1 MSPEQ
6 APNDAASNN
15 MSIAVIPHFTSRK
28 KQAVLL
34 FKLMLVNSKTHFQNH
49 NYTPLPRVSKHSF
62 KLKISFNLKGFMLQI
77 MLALIV
83 IEYYLGII
91 F

>member
-1 MSPEQ
+1 
-6 APNDAASNN
+6 
-15 MSIAVIPHFTSRK
+15 
-28 KQAVLL
+28 
-34 FKLMLVNSKTHFQNH
+34 MLTNSKTHFQNH

-77 MLALIV
+77 MLAPIV